1 MKVSTN
7 WADEWLSQ
15 SLSARRGLRGLLLGL
30 VLCGPLAA
38 DEFLKSWVP
47 QHFMEADDILL
58 RTAASPEGKMLAIQ
72 QKNGSIRIVDLEKR
86 QTTKVIAK
94 LADGITCLGLGPEGD
109 ILVVGAGKAVYVVNL
124 AKGEAPRLLGT
135 LPSSVNRLAVF
146 PPRGFVAVGTSD
158 GFRVLNLT
166 SGDTVFNNTE
176 NPCLALAFGT
186 DGQTLAA
193 SQGKMVTLYDLPN
206 FIPRWKLAVN
216 FFPAALSFSQD
227 ASILGVAGD
236 SSTVVVASV
245 KDGQVRNKV
254 GLGFSASKVQNL
266 ALTPDAKGLVAS
278 SGARLY
284 VVDDVMATDPPK
296 REIKLEDKVTS
307 LVLSSRTQ
315 SLLACTEDT
324 HFLSTFATSMKLP
337 ENMVMDFKPRPEL
350 KVIRPVVDVLS
361 PAPDALVKGDTVQLV
376 ARVRTSRD
384 QRLQSLKVL
393 VDGLTVQAQGGALP
407 RTEPLPAGVAPLKED
422 EELYRFTV
430 PIPNQD
436 CIVGLVGETQFANS
450 RYAPMRLRRDAPAV
464 TMASRPAKLVPPEV
478 SIVSPLSESMVPGDA
493 AQLILKVRSAK
504 DQKFQAVQ
512 IMIDGQPVEAVGG
525 MRPKAAAVSL
535 GIPDLRED
543 EELLLYS
550 VPLPNR
556 DCVVMAYAQTPFT
569 TGKPAAVRIRR
580 QAPEVAKAL
589 ARPTGD
595 VVAPVVE
602 ILSPHTE
609 ELAKF
614 DVVNLMVKVTAS
626 PDQPVTDL
634 KVQVD
639 GQAVA
644 VLGGQAE
651 PQVATDP
658 KGLRSEVRQL
668 SVPIP
673 SRDCTLLVWAKTP
686 FTNSEIATLR
696 VRREE
701 KALPATALLRPDAPV
716 IVAPTV
722 QLLSPGNDVV
732 VKDDAL
738 DLKVKVRYAA
748 NQKVTAV
755 QIKIDGVAI
764 PISALRGLRPRSDA
778 PEAPVAPPAP
788 AAAAASS
795 SAPGG
800 QAMIEEIQDFRI
812 PVPPKDCTIAL
823 LAETAMANSEMAILK
838 VRYQERRRVDP
849 LGLPKLYILAIGV
862 AKYNDSSLNLNFP
875 AKDAGDFTKSWET
888 QKKKL
893 FRDVVVKLITNE
905 NATRD
910 NVMDG
915 LEWLQKEVTQKDT
928 AIAFFAGHGMNDPKT
943 GQFYFLPFNA
953 NLDAVKRTM
962 VANSDITSTLDSL
975 PGKRILFMDACH
987 SASVSGKTQTRGVVD
1002 IGAMRKEMEAAGSGT
1017 LIFAAAS
1024 GKQGAQENEK
1034 WGNGAFTKSLLEGLG
1049 GQADSR
1055 KSGRVTVSMLNSY
1068 ITERVKELTG
1078 GSQTPIF
1085 RSQDDL
1091 ADFPLVVLG
1100 QVEE

>member
-1 MKVSTN
+1 MSVKLVVLNAVRT
-7 WADEWLSQ
+7 ATL
-15 SLSARRGLRGLLLGL
+15 GLLLGCAGL
-30 VLCGPLAA
+30 SLSMGMPLAA

-47 QHFMEADDILL
+47 QHFMEADDILM

-72 QKNGSIRIVDLEKR
+72 QKNGAIRIVDLEKR
-86 QTTKVIAK
+86 QTTKVIPK

-109 ILVVGAGKAVYVVNL
+109 ILVVGAGKAVFVVDL
-124 AKGEAPRLLGT
+124 GKGTAPRLLGT
-135 LPSSVNRLAVF
+135 LPSSVSRVAVF

-176 NPCLALAFGT
+176 NPCLALVFGT

-216 FFPAALSFSQD
+216 FFPSALSFSQD

-245 KDGQVRNKV
+245 RDGQVRNTV
-254 GLGFSASKVQNL
+254 GLGFSAAKVQNL

-284 VVDDVMATDPPK
+284 VVDDLMTRNPPR
-296 REIKLEDKVTS
+296 REIKLEDRVTS

-324 HFLSTFATSMKLP
+324 RFLSTFATSMKLP
-337 ENMVMDFKPRPEL
+337 EHMVMDFKPRPEL
-350 KVIRPVVDVLS
+350 KVVRPVVEVLS
-361 PAPDALVKGDTVQLV
+361 PAPDSLVKGESVQLV
-376 ARVRTSRD
+376 ARVRTSKD

-393 VDGLTVQAQGGALP
+393 VDGLTVPFQGGLVA
-407 RTEPLPAGVAPLKED
+407 RAEALPAGVPQLQED

-430 PIPNQD
+430 KLPNQD
-436 CIVGLVGETQFANS
+436 CVVGLVGETQFANS

-464 TMASRPAKLVPPEV
+464 LMASRPQNLVPPEV
-478 SIVSPLSESMVPGDA
+478 SIVSPLTETMVPGDA

-504 DQKFQAVQ
+504 DQKYQAVQ

-987 SASVSGKTQTRGVVD
+987 SASVSGRTQTRGLVD
-1002 IGAMRKEMEAAGSGT
+1002 IGAMRKEMEAAGTGT

-1034 WGNGAFTKSLLEGLG
+1034 WGNGAFTKSLLEALG
-1049 GQADSR
+1049 GQADNR
-1055 KSGRVTVSMLNSY
+1055 KTGRVTVSMLNAF

-1085 RSQDDL
+1085 KNQDDL

-1100 QVEE
+1100 PVEE

>member
-1 MKVSTN
+1 MNRIWN
-7 WADEWLSQ
+7 WLLECRAAS
-15 SLSARRGLRGLLLGL
+15 LRGVLGVAAL
-30 VLCGPLAA
+30 GVLAAMPLAA

-86 QTTKVIAK
+86 QTTKVLPK

-109 ILVVGAGKAVYVVNL
+109 ILVVGAGKAVYVVDL
-124 AKGEAPRLLGT
+124 GKGEAPRLLGT
-135 LPSSVNRLAVF
+135 LPSSVSRVAVF

-193 SQGKMVTLYDLPN
+193 SQGKQVTLYDLPN

-227 ASILGVAGD
+227 ATILGVAGD

-284 VVDDVMATDPPK
+284 IVDDVMAADPPK

-307 LVLSSRTQ
+307 LVLSSKTQ

-324 HFLSTFATSMKLP
+324 HFLSTFATNMKLP
-337 ENMVMDFKPRPEL
+337 ENMVMDFKPRPEI

-361 PAPDALVKGDTVQLV
+361 PAPDTLVKGDTVQLV
-376 ARVRTSRD
+376 ARVRTAKD

-407 RTEPLPAGVAPLKED
+407 RTDPLPAGVPPLKED

-430 PIPNQD
+430 NVPNQD

-464 TMASRPAKLVPPEV
+464 SMASRPQNLVPPEV
-478 SIVSPLSESMVPGDA
+478 SIVSPLTESVVPGDA

-589 ARPTGD
+589 AKPVGN

-602 ILSPHTE
+602 ILSPRTE

-626 PDQPVTDL
+626 PEQPVTDL

-639 GQAVA
+639 GQSVA

-651 PQVATDP
+651 PQVATDA

-722 QLLSPGNDVV
+722 QLLSPGPDVV

-778 PEAPVAPPAP
+778 PEAPAAPSAP
-788 AAAAASS
+788 AAASPAS
-795 SAPGG
+795 PDG
-800 QAMIEEIQDFRI
+800 QAMVEEVREFRI

-823 LAETAMANSEMAILK
+823 LAETAMANSDMAILK
-838 VRYQERRRVDP
+838 VRYQERRHVDP

-875 AKDAGDFTKSWET
+875 AKDAGDFTKSWES
-888 QKKKL
+888 QKNKL

-962 VANSDITSTLDSL
+962 VAKSDITSTLDSL

-987 SASVSGKTQTRGVVD
+987 SASVSGRSQTRGIVD

-1034 WGNGAFTKSLLEGLG
+1034 WGNGAFTKSLLEALS
-1049 GQADSR
+1049 GQADNR
-1055 KSGRVTVSMLNSY
+1055 KTGRVTVSMLNMF

-1085 RSQDDL
+1085 KNQDDL

-1100 QVEE
+1100 PVE